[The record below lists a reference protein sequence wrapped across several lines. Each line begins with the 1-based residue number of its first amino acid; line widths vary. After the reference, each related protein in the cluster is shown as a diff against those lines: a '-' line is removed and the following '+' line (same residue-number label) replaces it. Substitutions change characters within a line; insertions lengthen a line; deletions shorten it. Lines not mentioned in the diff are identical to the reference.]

1 MPAPIAYRSAMPLT
15 VEQIVEETRTW
26 SEDQLVLLVHRLGDR
41 LHDIDPHIEEA
52 WRGRSPSTTRG
63 DRKRGRFQP
72 IPLEESL
79 ARARRIAGL

>member
-1 MPAPIAYRSAMPLT
+1 MPAPNAYRSAMPLT

-41 LHDIDPHIEEA
+41 LHDIDPKIEEA
-52 WRGRSPSTTRG
+52 WRIEARRRIEEIESG
-63 DRKRGRFQP
+63 KVQP

-79 ARARRIAGL
+79 ARARKIAGL